1 MQTSTNSDLS
11 TAAPAARPVAASID
25 KAELPSML
33 ATLCYYQDCF
43 GPYHQQTL
51 RLMTQVGIAYSQAGE
66 QTRARALLERVVR
79 DLARVLGADHDL
91 RLRAIAALRDL
102 FVAQGDYERAVSV
115 QKEIL
120 ECQLARL
127 GSDHPETL
135 AAHAQLAKLWI
146 EEIACGSISAIPGV
160 RSPG

>member
-1 MQTSTNSDLS
+1 MHTSLDCEMP
-11 TAAPAARPVAASID
+11 TATPVAASID
-25 KAELPSML
+25 KAEFPAML

-43 GPYHQQTL
+43 GPYHPQTL

-66 QTRARALLERVVR
+66 QPLARALLERVVR

-102 FVAQGDYERAVSV
+102 FVTQGDYERAGSV
-115 QKEIL
+115 QKELL
-120 ECQLARL
+120 ESQLARL
-127 GSDHPETL
+127 GSDHPDTL
-135 AAHAQLAKLWI
+135 AARAHLAKLWI
-146 EEIACGSISAIPGV
+146 DENVCGSISATPAA